1 MNERRLSA
9 RLLACC
15 LALVCLLLGACAE
28 LVGPRSIS
36 IDEAELQALLA
47 RRFPM
52 QRKLLDSFELQLSAP
67 LVRLLPQDNR
77 LATEFSVLGTDR
89 RSGRSFEGRL
99 ALNYTLRYEPR
110 DTSIRL
116 SRPRV
121 ERFDIG
127 TEPGGTG
134 RLGAGAQ
141 RVAIALAEQWLDD
154 MVVYRIKPE
163 RIETL
168 RKAGYQPGALKVG
181 AQAIEISFEPL
192 GTASTPSAAGAAS
205 APAR

>member
-1 MNERRLSA
+1 MSEGRLRN
-9 RLLACC
+9 RLLGCG
-15 LALVCLLLGACAE
+15 LALACLLLAACAE

-36 IDEAELQALLA
+36 LDEAELSTLLA

-52 QRKLLDSFELQLSAP
+52 QRGVLDVFELQLSAP
-67 LVRLLPQDNR
+67 RLRLIPQDNR
-77 LATEFSVLGTDR
+77 LATEFSMLGTDR
-89 RSGRSFEGRL
+89 RSGRSIEGRL
-99 ALNYTLRYEPR
+99 ALNYALRYEPS

-127 TEPGGTG
+127 ADAGGAA
-134 RLGAGAQ
+134 RLGAGSQ

-168 RKAGYQPGALKVG
+168 RAAGYQPGALKVT
-181 AQAIEISFEPL
+181 AQGLEITFEPL
-192 GTASTPSAAGAAS
+192 SAAGAS